1 MPNEILQLGAVAII
15 FLFAIREF
23 FAWLKSRNNKNGWD
37 KKMFAELKLLN
48 ENHLNSIE
56 KAIYEGNERMVDAIN
71 SGNQKIIE
79 TLGRIEGKLSK

>member
-1 MPNEILQLGAVAII
+1 
-15 FLFAIREF
+15 
-23 FAWLKSRNNKNGWD
+23 
-37 KKMFAELKLLN
+37 MFAELKLLN